1 MPEGVCGGML
11 HPMQQPA
18 QGQPSPS
25 SSGFA
30 GLLASLASPARDA
43 ADCAPE
49 WSGEDLGEGVAT
61 LSYERALRAHARYK
75 PADGGDRAFAPA
87 ARTGLS
93 EGQEELP
100 LHAETPG
107 EGLAGEADAAQPAA
121 RDREPRRA
129 SVTIRMSKAERAR
142 LHQRAGEAGV
152 TVSAYLRS
160 CALEAE
166 TLRAQVKEALAE
178 LRTAALRGTEGP
190 SHPSGR
196 KASAG
201 DPGTDQET
209 KQPRPGS
216 EGVRLALVLGHIGKL
231 WIGLSSGRSS

>member
-1 MPEGVCGGML
+1 ML

-18 QGQPSPS
+18 QTQPSSS

-30 GLLASLASPARDA
+30 GLVAALALPWRNE
-43 ADCAPE
+43 ADGAE
-49 WSGEDLGEGVAT
+49 YWSGSDPGEDIET

-75 PADGGDRAFAPA
+75 PADGGDGAAAPA
-87 ARTGLS
+87 ARTGPS
-93 EGQEELP
+93 EAQEELP
-100 LHAETPG
+100 LLAQTPG
-107 EGLAGEADAAQPAA
+107 EDLAGEANTAPSVAPE
-121 RDREPRRA
+121 RELRRA
-129 SVTIRMSKAERAR
+129 SVTIRVSKAECAR
-142 LHQRAGEAGV
+142 LHQRAAEAGL

-196 KASAG
+196 EASAG
-201 DPGTDQET
+201 GPGRDQGT
-209 KQPRPGS
+209 KQSRPGS
-216 EGVRLALVLGHIGKL
+216 EGVRLARVLGHIGKL